1 MHLFPHIIKDQQ
13 INAEVSSKEEAL
25 ELIRNYQARETHYI
39 RSEFSIIEGKP
50 QEFIKYPK

>member
-1 MHLFPHIIKDQQ
+1 MKYYVLKDQQ
-13 INAEVSSKEEAL
+13 ITAETSDREEAL
-25 ELIRNYQARETHYI
+25 KLIRTYQTRETHYI

>member
-1 MHLFPHIIKDQQ
+1 MKYYVLKDQQ
-13 INAEVSSKEEAL
+13 IKAVTSSREEAL
-25 ELIRNYQARETHYI
+25 ELIRIHQARETHYI